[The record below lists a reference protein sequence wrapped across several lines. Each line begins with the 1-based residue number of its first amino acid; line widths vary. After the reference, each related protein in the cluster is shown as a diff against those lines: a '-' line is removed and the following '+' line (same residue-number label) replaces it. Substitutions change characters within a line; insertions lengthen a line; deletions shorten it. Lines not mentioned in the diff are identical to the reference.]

1 MAKWE
6 MKEWKP
12 EDKDEHGYY
21 KEGNSPK
28 IDVVNKPIH
37 YNQNSLECI
46 EAIEALISTIDKKY
60 AYHAGAILKYLW
72 RFEYKNGLEDLEKAE
87 WYLKR
92 LIKKYKEVHK

>member
-1 MAKWE
+1 MAKWAME
-6 MKEWKP
+6 KWEP
-12 EDKDEHGYY
+12 EESKD
-21 KEGNSPK
+21 K

-37 YNQNSLECI
+37 YNQNNLECI
-46 EAIEALISTIDKKY
+46 EAIEALISTIDKRY

-92 LIKKYKEVHK
+92 LIKKYKEIHK

>member
-1 MAKWE
+1 MTKWE
-6 MKEWKP
+6 VFYQETGEEELAKINNIKE
-12 EDKDEHGYY
+12 D
-21 KEGNSPK
+21 K

-37 YNQNSLECI
+37 YNQNTLECI
-46 EAIEALISTIDKKY
+46 EAIEALISTIDKRY

-92 LIKKYKEVHK
+92 LIKKYKEIHK

>member
-1 MAKWE
+1 MAKWGE
-6 MKEWKP
+6 TEWNGTTFD
-12 EDKDEHGYY
+12 EDGYY
-21 KEGNSPK
+21 TEVSIKHDPVK
-28 IDVVNKPIH
+28 KPAH
-37 YNQNSLECI
+37 YNQNGTMECI
-46 EAIEALISTIDKKY
+46 EAIEALITTMDQKY